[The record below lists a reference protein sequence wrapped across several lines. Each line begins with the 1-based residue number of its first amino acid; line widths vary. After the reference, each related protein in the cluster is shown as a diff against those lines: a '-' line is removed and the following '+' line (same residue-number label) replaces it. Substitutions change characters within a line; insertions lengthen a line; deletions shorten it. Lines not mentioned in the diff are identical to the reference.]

1 MSPILSRAVA
11 IALAMNLTQILWA
24 VTLGAVA

>member
-11 IALAMNLTQILWA
+11 IALAMSLTQILWA
-24 VTLGAVA
+24 VTLGAAA